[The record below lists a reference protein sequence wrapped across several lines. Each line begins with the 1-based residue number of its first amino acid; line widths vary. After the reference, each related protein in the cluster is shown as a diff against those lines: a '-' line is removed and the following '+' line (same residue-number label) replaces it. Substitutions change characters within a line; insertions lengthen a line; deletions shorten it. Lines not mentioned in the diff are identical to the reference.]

1 MLKLALFSYF
11 ALHSLWA
18 VAMFFL
24 IFSKMKI
31 NQSFTVQNFRLCLLF
46 LVTVVQVK
54 KIYLKPPFFKWTV
67 TTDTTNHNISGY
79 ILIDRLTFWVHVV
92 KIKSKSLV
100 GLRATKIRYTSL
112 ESSLFG
118 CRWLI

>member
-67 TTDTTNHNISGY
+67 TTDTTNHDINGY
-79 ILIDRLTFWVHVV
+79 TLRDSLTFWVHMV
-92 KIKSKSLV
+92 KIISKSLI
-100 GLRATKIRYTSL
+100 GLRATKTRYCSVKSL
-112 ESSLFG
+112 LFG

>member
-54 KIYLKPPFFKWTV
+54 KIYLKPPFFMWTV
-67 TTDTTNHNISGY
+67 TIDTTNHDINGY
-79 ILIDRLTFWVHVV
+79 TLRDSLTFWGSHGQDN
-92 KIKSKSLV
+92 I
-100 GLRATKIRYTSL
+100 
-112 ESSLFG
+112 
-118 CRWLI
+118 